1 MINLLLVWKLQEA
14 ESLRKK
20 ALAGQAAAML
30 GILCTLLPP

>member
-14 ESLRKK
+14 ESLRK